1 MQSVLG
7 TGSGLTDKEIKDA
20 LWYYYFDQEK
30 TISYLL
36 DQQHKKNAAKEKA
49 EAGKS
54 FIFLCTSTIIS
65 LASRQAPVIRPST
78 RF

>member
-7 TGSGLTDKEIKDA
+7 TNSGLSDKDIKDA
-20 LWYYYFDQEK
+20 LWYYYFDEEK

-49 EAGKS
+49 EAGKHVVP
-54 FIFLCTSTIIS
+54 LS
-65 LASRQAPVIRPST
+65 LLPFPPPNRIPLSVIRPSI